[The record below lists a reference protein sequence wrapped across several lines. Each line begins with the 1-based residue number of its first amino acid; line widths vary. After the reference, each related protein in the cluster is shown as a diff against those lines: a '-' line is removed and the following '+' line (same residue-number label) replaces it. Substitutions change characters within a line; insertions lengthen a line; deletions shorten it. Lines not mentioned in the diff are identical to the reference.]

1 VRVTSVGEEVGR
13 LRGMV
18 GSKNGLVEEELQV
31 RRAAARRL
39 QRAGDA
45 RRRFNQK

>member
-18 GSKNGLVEEELQV
+18 GSNNGSVEEELQV
-31 RRAAARRL
+31 RGGSASI
-39 QRAGDA
+39 AGDA
-45 RRRFNQK
+45 RRWFNW